1 MSLLRRRLMAK
12 NEENSPGYVKNG
24 LTLLLDGIQ
33 NTRSGHSSSS
43 SSWEDLSGYKRDF
56 EMVGAVSN
64 DGTGYLFD
72 RNKNNYFVR
81 SNDNLLSSRT
91 FEIVFAYYDS
101 SDTQCV
107 ISSNT
112 YGDRNI
118 QIYGNAR
125 FTFTTAV
132 ATPRVVDATPFRTT
146 RKTLTIVKLSDDDY
160 GRDCE
165 TYYDAVKQ
173 INGSSEYS
181 NTRYTYDILI
191 GVTNDPASL
200 SHGHYRPLNGK
211 IYCVRAYDRELTKNE
226 IEHNQLIDQERFG
239 VI

>member
-1 MSLLRRRLMAK
+1 MSLLRRRLMSK
-12 NEENSPGYVKNG
+12 KDEKSPGYIKDG

-33 NTRSGHSSSS
+33 NTRSGHSSTTTL
-43 SSWEDLSGYKRDF
+43 WEDLSGYKRDF
-56 EMVGAVSN
+56 QMVGSLLN

-72 RNKNNYFVR
+72 RNINNYFVR
-81 SNDNLLSSRT
+81 SNDNLLSTRT
-91 FEIVFAYYDS
+91 FEIVFVYYDS
-101 SDTQCV
+101 TDAQCV

-112 YGDRNI
+112 SGDRNV
-118 QIYGNAR
+118 QIYGNDR
-125 FTFTTAV
+125 FAFTSTIP
-132 ATPRVVDATPFRTT
+132 TPRVVDATPFHLAK
-146 RKTLTIVKLSDDDY
+146 KTLTIVKTSSDDY
-160 GRDCE
+160 GRECE

-181 NTRYTYDILI
+181 NTRFTYDILL